1 MVQYRNSV
9 FFLLAGAWMMF
20 SSSMAPK
27 PVDKPGEEVLFRI
40 ERSRDPDEIWY
51 TTSIDQYGVLNR
63 EFPVKA
69 FWVKKSED
77 GRTVPLTRIQERFSY
92 GIHSVTEA
100 YAGETWNFQL
110 AAYKERVFTLRRA
123 ADQRYRVYTR
133 SGETELEVV
142 KMYVEFDGGSF
153 LAPSIAYVEL
163 IGIDRLTGKEIHEII
178 TRKGGGR

>member
-1 MVQYRNSV
+1 MVQYRIL
-9 FFLLAGAWMMF
+9 LLAGAWMMF

-27 PVDKPGEEVLFRI
+27 PEEKPGEEVLFRI

-51 TTSIDQYGVLNR
+51 TTSIDQDGALNR

-77 GRTVPLTRIQERFSY
+77 GRTEPLTLIQERFSY

-100 YAGETWNFQL
+100 YPAGEAWHFQL
-110 AAYKERVFTLRRA
+110 AAYKERVFILRRA
-123 ADQRYRVYTR
+123 ADQSYRVYTR

-163 IGIDRLTGKEIHEII
+163 TGIDGLTGEVIKENI
-178 TRKGGGR
+178 TRRRGG